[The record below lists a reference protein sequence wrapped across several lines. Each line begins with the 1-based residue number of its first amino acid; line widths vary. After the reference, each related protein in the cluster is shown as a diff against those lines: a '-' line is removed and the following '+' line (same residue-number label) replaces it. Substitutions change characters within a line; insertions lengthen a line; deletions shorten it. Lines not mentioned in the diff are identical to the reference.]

1 MSNSFKS
8 DPVKSFVIQHPINT
22 NKYLVHACLEG
33 PEAGIYYRGKG
44 EIINNKSL
52 EIELPEYVKYISDNF
67 TVQIT
72 KIFTDLDSFGKPLET
87 SEVVDGKFTVYGSNC
102 CFYWLVY
109 ALRKTI
115 EVEPEKDKYELKGDG
130 PYTYIVKL

>member
-1 MSNSFKS
+1 MSNTDKT
-8 DPVKSFVIQHPINT
+8 FVIDNPVYP

-33 PEAGIYYRGKG
+33 PEVGVYYRGKAS
-44 EIINNKSL
+44 ITNNNSV

-67 TVQIT
+67 TVQLT
-72 KIFTDLDSFGKPLET
+72 KIFTDLDSFGKFLET
-87 SEVVDGKFTVYGSNC
+87 SEVVDGKFTVYGQNSS
-102 CFYWLVY
+102 FYWLVH

-115 EVEPEKDKYELKGDG
+115 EVEPEKDKYVLKGDG